1 MKSPCPKEIWW
12 RQRGSQPPIGVVV
25 RCPNPHRRPETEQ
38 QSKEKQSKAKQRK
51 AKQSKEKQR
60 KERKR
65 KERKRKSKEKQ
76 RKEKR
81 TNERTHKQTNE
92 RTNGRTNGVYDK
104 SDQSFPGC
112 ASTHYRGTP
121 GIYKGSSSA
130 LIKGSYRLTKFR

>member
-1 MKSPCPKEIWW
+1 MGLNEKPLSQGNLVAAARQPATDWSGGEVPKSPSPA
-12 RQRGSQPPIGVVV
+12 RNR
-25 RCPNPHRRPETEQ
+25 T
-38 QSKEKQSKAKQRK
+38 AKQRK